1 MVVPTA
7 AIVPLYLVSFALLA
21 FQYFRVNPDRRLLNL
36 RCGLM
41 VGAIVL
47 VFVQVAFSA
56 RPLSLVLFLL
66 GLFWL
71 GYSLYL
77 LRGLPPPRH

>member
-1 MVVPTA
+1 MIFPTG

-21 FQYFRVNPDRRLLNL
+21 FQYFRISPDRRLLNMHFT
-36 RCGLM
+36 LM
-41 VGAIVL
+41 IGAIIL
-47 VFVQVAFSA
+47 LLVQVVMPG

-71 GYSLYL
+71 GLSLYL
-77 LRGLPPPRH
+77 FRHLPPPRH